1 MMKKILFAL
10 CALLVSLSAL
20 AQNDKADNILGTYL
34 AGKGQ
39 DAYKVQITKLSDGSY
54 KGTVCWV
61 ANLYGPDGKAYTDT
75 KNPNKALRDTP
86 MDKVVLFTGLKYDAK
101 KQQWSDTKI
110 YDPNR
115 GINVKM
121 TAKFEGAG
129 TLVVR
134 GTVLGIGESV
144 SWTKQD

>member
-1 MMKKILFAL
+1 MNKILFAL
-10 CALLVSLSAL
+10 CALFVSLSAV

-34 AGKGQ
+34 AGKGN

-115 GINVKM
+115 GISVKM
-121 TAKFEGAG
+121 TAKFEGAK

-144 SWTKQD
+144 SWAKQD